1 MSSCFSLGLPTY
13 AERTERAGYDLVA
26 VGIVERDRVHH
37 ITVALESKE
46 LFPCIGVPHL

>member
-1 MSSCFSLGLPTY
+1 MSFQFRLSRL
-13 AERTERAGYDLVA
+13 AERTERPGDDLVA

-46 LFPCIGVPHL
+46 LFPRIRVPHL